1 MQSTST
7 TSEIPFDTLISS
19 TPENNQDSSSGSTDS
34 ITERILKTPSIFYRN
49 ILQPI
54 PRPISIS
61 NPLNINIRK
70 LLTQPQ
76 PNTEQPSSSKTSVQF
91 QKQKQILID
100 NELTVGSSSKQHI
113 RERSTTPEHHHQP
126 IIGGS
131 STSTSIMSYQQDPW
145 RGGRM
150 PSPQPTP
157 NPNDGHTGNN
167 DSGYSTI
174 LLIFIPVMV
183 VVLTVLLGLVVFL
196 VAVLYMRR
204 RKSIRLTE
212 DGGPLDLSKSDGVIG
227 EGGLEGVESRWMET
241 LDPDV
246 KEAYKRAKDWQ
257 HQYRPASVP
266 TDITLSQFLSIQE
279 KGVSAWSFEPDYED
293 NLSLYVQSRTEITFL
308 ADGPGMPAREGGG
321 NSVMANLPLP
331 KLNEVYY
338 WEVKMYDKPATTEIA
353 IGLATKPY
361 PSFRLPGWN
370 KYSVA
375 YFASDGFKSHNYP
388 FTASSYGP
396 SLNEGDVLGV
406 GYKPRTGT
414 VFFTRNGRKLDDAYT
429 GLQRL
434 NLFPTVG
441 ANGPCT
447 IHVNLG
453 QAGFVFIEANVKKWG
468 LAPMVGTLAPP
479 PAYGS
484 ERGSILLD
492 AGYGTP
498 HSNNNVHQSNL
509 GGVNALLEAA
519 RSRHSNSHHFATSHN
534 SNQNQLGTS
543 AGSSSISSS
552 INSTGSGNRR
562 NRTPRRSR
570 QTMNNS
576 NIAAGSSV
584 PVNPSPLR
592 EANEAGPGPSTS
604 RSRRAF
610 GQQQQQQPDDQT
622 PLLTS
627 DNDENEETN
636 SSEEGDSDDAQPRFG
651 DRESSPI
658 EHNPPTPNLLDISMH
673 SLRNNGQYFEG
684 RYNNNNNRQNN
695 EDEGNGSGS
704 GESDSTARPS
714 RLTLGRNGST
724 INNTSPPPPGYA
736 PLDPHVYAAGLPG
749 DLPEEMVNQAIAA
762 MSGDANITPAQIQ
775 AAAQAV
781 AAQAQASAQ
790 AIATAFGNANTSTN
804 SRPTQSMFQWF
815 RQRL

>member
-1 MQSTST
+1 MAS
-7 TSEIPFDTLISS
+7 
-19 TPENNQDSSSGSTDS
+19 
-34 ITERILKTPSIFYRN
+34 
-49 ILQPI
+49 
-54 PRPISIS
+54 
-61 NPLNINIRK
+61 
-70 LLTQPQ
+70 
-76 PNTEQPSSSKTSVQF
+76 
-91 QKQKQILID
+91 
-100 NELTVGSSSKQHI
+100 
-113 RERSTTPEHHHQP
+113 
-126 IIGGS
+126 
-131 STSTSIMSYQQDPW
+131 QQDPW

-150 PSPQPTP
+150 PTPQPTP
-157 NPNDGHTGNN
+157 NPSQGDG

-204 RKSIRLTE
+204 RKGIRLTE

-227 EGGLEGVESRWMET
+227 EGGVEGVESRWIET
-241 LDPDV
+241 LDADV

-257 HQYRPASVP
+257 LQYPPASVP

-308 ADGPGMPAREGGG
+308 ADGPGMHAREGGG

-370 KYSVA
+370 KYSIA

-388 FTASSYGP
+388 FTSSSYGP

-498 HSNNNVHQSNL
+498 HSNQQTPGLS
-509 GGVNALLEAA
+509 GVNALLEAA
-519 RSRHSNSHHFATSHN
+519 RSRHSNAHI
-534 SNQNQLGTS
+534 SN
-543 AGSSSISSS
+543 GSSS
-552 INSTGSGNRR
+552 GRR
-562 NRTPRRSR
+562 NRTSRRSR
-570 QTMNNS
+570 QTTSNS
-576 NIAAGSSV
+576 VLASSI
-584 PVNPSPLR
+584 PAHPSPLR
-592 EANEAGPGPSTS
+592 AASANEAGPS
-604 RSRRAF
+604 RPRRTF
-610 GQQQQQQPDDQT
+610 GQIAAHGTGDDEASSVNQSRN
-622 PLLTS
+622 P
-627 DNDENEETN
+627 
-636 SSEEGDSDDAQPRFG
+636 SSELDESASEEDIGSEDDSQDKIG
-651 DRESSPI
+651 ERESSPI

-673 SLRNNGQYFEG
+673 SLRNNGQYFGNRYSHQEDVEG
-684 RYNNNNNRQNN
+684 
-695 EDEGNGSGS
+695 EGSGS
-704 GESDSTARPS
+704 GSVNGVGRSD
-714 RLTLGRNGST
+714 
-724 INNTSPPPPGYA
+724 TSPPPPGYA

-762 MSGDANITPAQIQ
+762 MSGDSSITPAQIQ

-781 AAQAQASAQ
+781 AAQAQAQAQ
-790 AIATAFGNANTSTN
+790 ANGSSSTSNSNGNN
-804 SRPTQSMFQWF
+804 SNQNIFTWF
-815 RQRL
+815 RSRI

>member
-1 MQSTST
+1 MIQ
-7 TSEIPFDTLISS
+7 
-19 TPENNQDSSSGSTDS
+19 
-34 ITERILKTPSIFYRN
+34 
-49 ILQPI
+49 
-54 PRPISIS
+54 
-61 NPLNINIRK
+61 
-70 LLTQPQ
+70 TQ
-76 PNTEQPSSSKTSVQF
+76 
-91 QKQKQILID
+91 
-100 NELTVGSSSKQHI
+100 
-113 RERSTTPEHHHQP
+113 
-126 IIGGS
+126 
-131 STSTSIMSYQQDPW
+131 QQDPW
-145 RGGRM
+145 QGRM
-150 PSPQPTP
+150 PTPPSTP
-157 NPNDGHTGNN
+157 NGTGDNG

-204 RKSIRLTE
+204 RKGIRLTE

-227 EGGLEGVESRWMET
+227 EGGVEGVESRWLET

-257 HQYRPASVP
+257 LQYPPASVP

-338 WEVKMYDKPATTEIA
+338 WEVKMYDKPSTTEVA

-414 VFFTRNGRKLDDAYT
+414 VFFTRNGRKMDDAYT

-434 NLFPTVG
+434 NLFPTIG

-498 HSNNNVHQSNL
+498 HSGNNGTNL

-519 RSRHSNSHHFATSHN
+519 RSRGHGHGHGH
-534 SNQNQLGTS
+534 QLGTS
-543 AGSSSISSS
+543 AESSTSSVSSS
-552 INSTGSGNRR
+552 GRR

-570 QTMNNS
+570 QTTNNS
-576 NIAAGSSV
+576 VAGAGSI
-584 PVNPSPLR
+584 PAHPSPLR
-592 EANEAGPGPSTS
+592 EANTNRNEATPGPGPSTS
-604 RSRRAF
+604 RARRTF
-610 GQQQQQQPDDQT
+610 GRH
-622 PLLTS
+622 S
-627 DNDENEETN
+627 S
-636 SSEEGDSDDAQPRFG
+636 SSEYVSPTDLPTNQTRVPPSDVDDASG
-651 DRESSPI
+651 SGSEEELGSGSEDGLIREREQSPI

-673 SLRNNGQYFEG
+673 SLRNGGQYFGNRYGNHSEEEG
-684 RYNNNNNRQNN
+684 
-695 EDEGNGSGS
+695 EGEGSGSGS
-704 GESDSTARPS
+704 GESDSTARPT
-714 RLTLGRNGST
+714 RLTLGNG
-724 INNTSPPPPGYA
+724 NGNGSPPPPGYA

-762 MSGDANITPAQIQ
+762 MSGDSNITPAQIQ

-781 AAQAQASAQ
+781 SAQAQANAQ
-790 AIATAFGNANTSTN
+790 AMASQAQGQAQGRNASG
-804 SRPTQSMFQWF
+804 QSQSIFSWF
-815 RQRL
+815 RERI